1 MINHIGQ
8 IPAVAALKF
17 SNKDALVFE
26 GQTFSF
32 NQINDLVERAAGGL
46 SDLGI
51 IQGDTV
57 TLYAENSWEW
67 IVSYYAIARLGAVI
81 NPVNTMLTPNEIEYV
96 VKDCGAKA
104 IIASPEKVDAI
115 IRVKNVSDVKE
126 IISFGADVAN
136 GAVSFDALIDANI
149 LPPQPV
155 EIDPAALSTIGYTSG
170 TTGHPKGAMQSH
182 RAVITNGAM
191 TSQIQMRGANDCVV
205 SALPCP
211 HVYANV
217 IMMSMM
223 MFGSKLV
230 LHRAFNV
237 DLAFADIAAHKATIF
252 DGVPAMYM
260 FMLNSPAIKNANFSS
275 LTRCYV
281 GGQTMPVATM
291 EAVEVAFKV
300 PLIELWGMTEI
311 AGLGSTHPLYGNNK
325 HGSIGCA
332 LPYCELRIAD
342 PEDATK
348 TMPLG
353 EVGELMVRGPIVMMG
368 YFNDEEKTRETLEP
382 DGWLHTGDLGTMD
395 PDGCVF
401 IVDRKK
407 DMILTAGYNVYP
419 AEIERVLAAHPA
431 VALAAVG
438 KLPDEIKGEIAKA
451 YIVLKTDATCTE
463 DEIITYCHQSLAAYK
478 CPRKVQFV
486 DDVPKT
492 STGKIMRRA
501 LHTLDV

>member
-26 GQTFSF
+26 GKTFSF

-51 IQGDTV
+51 VQGDTV

-115 IRVKNVSDVKE
+115 IRIKNVSHVEE

-149 LPPQPV
+149 LPPKPV

-182 RAVITNGAM
+182 RAVITNSAM
-191 TSQIQMRGANDCVV
+191 TSQIQMRGSNDCVV

-342 PEDATK
+342 SEDATK